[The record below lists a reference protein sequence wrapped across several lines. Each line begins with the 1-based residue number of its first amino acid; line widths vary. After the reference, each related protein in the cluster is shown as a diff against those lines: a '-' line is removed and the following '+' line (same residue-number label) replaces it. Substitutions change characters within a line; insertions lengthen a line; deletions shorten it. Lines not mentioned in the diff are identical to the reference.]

1 MMSLVSNTWTFA
13 QKELR
18 SFFNSAVAYVILT
31 LFLLIAGWFFT
42 SSLFL
47 VNQADLRDVFSI
59 IVPLTKWASGEAR

>member
-1 MMSLVSNTWTFA
+1 MTLLLSNAWTFA

-31 LFLLIAGWFFT
+31 LFLLIAGWFFA

-47 VNQADLRDVFSI
+47 VNQADCAMCSRLSYR
-59 IVPLTKWASGEAR
+59 